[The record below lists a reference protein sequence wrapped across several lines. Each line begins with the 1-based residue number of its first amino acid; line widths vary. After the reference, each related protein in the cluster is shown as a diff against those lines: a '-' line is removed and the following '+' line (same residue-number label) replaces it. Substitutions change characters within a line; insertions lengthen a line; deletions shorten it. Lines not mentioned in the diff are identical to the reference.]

1 MRRGQAQIEVTFDID
16 ANGILHVAAK
26 EKTTGKEQKVTIQW
40 ATGLSD
46 EEIRQA
52 QMDAEKFA
60 EDDRKRKE
68 LVESSNKL
76 EALIYQMETMQKDN
90 AEKIPADE
98 KEKIQALITEAKNLK
113 DKPDVTKEE
122 IEKEM
127 ERFHKEFYDLYQKY
141 NAENNA
147 ANPNPE
153 DVIDNGWAAPAG
165 QGQVIDADEK

>member
-1 MRRGQAQIEVTFDID
+1 
-16 ANGILHVAAK
+16 
-26 EKTTGKEQKVTIQW
+26 
-40 ATGLSD
+40 
-46 EEIRQA
+46 
-52 QMDAEKFA
+52 MDAEKFA

-68 LVESSNKL
+68 LVEASNKL

-153 DVIDNGWAAPAG
+153 DVIDNG
-165 QGQVIDADEK
+165 